1 MQRSVLLLIDRM
13 VHCIKSVLISQ
24 ASLLVFYTMM
34 KIGFEISTTL
44 SSSDITGYL
53 TVNQPNNITSFNRM
67 SQSQVLH
74 VIMYSKNYDTIE
86 KKANDIT
93 G

>member
-1 MQRSVLLLIDRM
+1 M
-13 VHCIKSVLISQ
+13 VHCLKSVLTSQ

-44 SSSDITGYL
+44 ASMSDITGYL
-53 TVNQPNNITSFNRM
+53 TDDQPSNITILINKM
-67 SQSQVLH
+67 SQSQVL
-74 VIMYSKNYDTIE
+74 IMYSKNYNTIE
-86 KKANDIT
+86 KKNNDIT